1 MVVRQ
6 ELEKLNIE
14 SCNITLG
21 EVETK
26 AELPKEQ
33 IEQPG
38 DSLTTLGFELL
49 DNNKQQLIEK
59 IKNVIIKQVHN
70 TEEESTHNYSEIL
83 SKTLHKDYSYLSS
96 LFSEVE
102 GITIEKY
109 VINQKI
115 EKVKELTIYDQ
126 LSLGEIAYKLG
137 YAVLHIF
144 QINSKKSQDLLQ
156 VILKKLVKTNAHLL
170 IKFKLYE
177 SYNFNGISFHSYITN
192 ICTRF

>member
-1 MVVRQ
+1 M
-6 ELEKLNIE
+6 
-14 SCNITLG
+14 
-21 EVETK
+21 
-26 AELPKEQ
+26 PKEQ

-137 YAVLHIF
+137 YSSV
-144 QINSKKSQDLLQ
+144 
-156 VILKKLVKTNAHLL
+156 AHLSNQ
-170 IKFKLYE
+170 FKKVTGLTP
-177 SYNFNGISFHSYITN
+177 SHFKKVGKNKRTPIDKI
-192 ICTRF
+192 